1 VRRRLERSVQSGFAI
16 AAVVILVT
24 LGASPAHAAPGANTP
39 AASAPAAAASRI
51 SLLEQPA
58 WSSLGGDIP
67 LRLAI
72 TGPLAGLEARAIIHS
87 SMTSRTGFERTIE
100 GDRLG
105 STIGTVGALAASLP
119 VAPNG
124 GRVLTI
130 RTQDPNAPRDTS
142 RIRLPLPRSS
152 MTGVYPV
159 EIELRDPESGER
171 VESFVTH
178 VVAVAPTING
188 APMGEPLSVAW
199 IWTIAADP
207 STQPGGAIRPGFLS
221 AIGPRG
227 RLTRLATAAAR
238 STEVPLT
245 IAPGPETLEAW
256 GQRAKTDPA
265 AAAGMTAM
273 RSAAR
278 SNQVLAGPYVPIDVP
293 SLTRTGLGDQA
304 AIELTQGSMAIAGA
318 LDTRPDARTSAMT
331 PLDEASLSR
340 LGLSQVDRL
349 LVPPSQL
356 VAPTEAPQLTPARPF
371 NVEGGGRQFRTVQ
384 TDDGLEQLLEGDA
397 PPALRAAHFLAG
409 LAIVAIEAPNQTRG
423 VAIAMPPRW
432 DPDPVLLNA
441 LIKGFS
447 DNPLVAP
454 VTLDELFDHVP
465 VDQTDDG
472 PVVRQLAPLP
482 ATAPTFNPAQFRVTR
497 SNLTSFATT
506 VGVED
511 PAITAGDR
519 SLLISLTSV
528 YPGAAGRRQS
538 AARLATVNHG
548 ITSFANLIETPPS
561 GLTVT
566 LTSRQA
572 DLPLS
577 FNNDTGRTVSIRI
590 KLVSDKLEFPDG
602 AEQILKLPPRNT
614 TKSFRVVTRASGT
627 FPLNVSVTTGDGKLD
642 LRAARYTVRSTVVS
656 GVGVV
661 LTIGAGL
668 FLAIWWITHWRRS
681 RRQPIR
687 PATLAT

>member
-1 VRRRLERSVQSGFAI
+1 VSRVPARGFAV

-24 LGASPAHAAPGANTP
+24 LVA
-39 AASAPAAAASRI
+39 APAAPAAPAPAVDAPVAGAPDTAASRI
-51 SLLEQPA
+51 TLLEQPA
-58 WSSLGGDIP
+58 WSTLGGDVP

-87 SMTSRTGFERTIE
+87 SMTSRTGFERSVE

-105 STIGTVGALAASLP
+105 STIGTVGAPAATLP

-159 EIELRDPESGER
+159 EVELRDPESGER
-171 VESFVTH
+171 VASFVTH
-178 VVAVAPTING
+178 VVAVTPAING

-199 IWTIAADP
+199 IWRIAANP
-207 STQPGGAIRPGFLS
+207 SNQPGGAFRPGFLN

-238 STEVPLT
+238 ATEVPLT
-245 IAPGPETLEAW
+245 IAPGPETLQAW
-256 GQRAKTDPA
+256 AQRAKTDPS
-265 AAAGMTAM
+265 AAAGITAM
-273 RSAAR
+273 RTAAKT
-278 SNQVLAGPYVPIDVP
+278 NQILAGPYVPIDVP
-293 SLTRTGLGDQA
+293 SLIRNGLGDQA
-304 AIELTQGSMAIAGA
+304 PIEQTQGSMAIAGA
-318 LDTRPDARTSAMT
+318 LETRPDARTTDIA
-331 PLDEASLSR
+331 PLDTATLSH
-340 LGLSQVDRL
+340 LGLSQVDRI
-349 LVPPSQL
+349 LVEPSQL
-356 VAPTEAPQLTPARPF
+356 VAPTESPQLTPARPF
-371 NVEGGGRQFRTVQ
+371 YLEGGGRQFKTVQ
-384 TDDGLEQLLEGDA
+384 ADVGLEALLEGDEA
-397 PPALRAAHFLAG
+397 PALRAAHFLAG
-409 LAIVAIEAPNQTRG
+409 LAIVAIEAPNETRG

-441 LIKGFS
+441 LVKGLS

-454 VTLDELFDHVP
+454 VTLDQLIDHVP
-465 VDQTDDG
+465 IDQTDDG
-472 PVVRQLAPLP
+472 AVVRQLAPLAVTP
-482 ATAPTFNPAQFRVTR
+482 PTFSPAQFRVTR

-519 SLLISLTSV
+519 ALLISLTSV
-528 YPGAAGRRQS
+528 YPGAVGRRQS

-548 ITSFANLIETPPS
+548 ITAFANLIETPPS

-590 KLVSDKLEFPDG
+590 KLESDKLEFPDG